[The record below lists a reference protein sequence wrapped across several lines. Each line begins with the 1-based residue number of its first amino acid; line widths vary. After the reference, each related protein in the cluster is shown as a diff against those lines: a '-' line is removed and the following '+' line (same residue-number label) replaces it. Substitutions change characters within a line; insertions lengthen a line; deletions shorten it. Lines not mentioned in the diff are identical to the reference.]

1 MHSYLHKKQIL
12 CYKNGKYLFQGRRNT
27 KDKLWD
33 WTQYKNS
40 LPKNSINY
48 IITRDKTKLELARY
62 YHAALFSPA
71 ISTSTKAIKIGNLI
85 TWPGID
91 NLNFKDLIGTSLAT
105 ELGHLDQERK
115 NLRSTQTQMEISNR
129 KNLQTNETYLQCI
142 NVEEHNNLPQ
152 IRKNYSDQTGRFPY
166 QSSRGNQ

>member
-1 MHSYLHKKQIL
+1 MHKGIVHIHDNISAKASEVLVFPHIKNEWLISIGQLCDDNCIVIFTKNKFYVTKK
-12 CYKNGKYLFQGRRNT
+12 GKYLFQGRRNN

-33 WTQYKNS
+33 WTKYKTPS
-40 LPKNSINY
+40 PKNSINY
-48 IITRDKTKLELARY
+48 IITRDKTKLELAQY

-71 ISTSTKAIKIGNLI
+71 ISTLTKAIKNGNLI

-115 NLRSTQTQMEISNR
+115 NLRSTKT
-129 KNLQTNETYLQCI
+129 
-142 NVEEHNNLPQ
+142 
-152 IRKNYSDQTGRFPY
+152 
-166 QSSRGNQ
+166 